1 MKQSISLVLSSGGAR
16 GVAHIGVIEELE
28 RQGFEIKSIAGAS
41 IGAVVGGIYA
51 SGNLNVFRDWIC
63 TLDKVAVFNLM
74 DFTLSTNGLLKGN
87 KVIWKLKK
95 MIPDINIE
103 DLSIPFTAVATDVKG
118 RKEVVFEK
126 GDLFEAIR
134 ASISMPTFLTPVK
147 RDEMLLID
155 GGILN
160 PLPINKV
167 KRSNNDLL
175 IAVDVNG
182 PVLKEDLSINDNLIN
197 QEDKE
202 LSYFSFIQNKLYA
215 FLPKIKGY
223 QFNYY
228 TLLTRSIGL
237 MVQQISS
244 MTLAHY
250 PPDIFIQIPINSYGA
265 FHFYKSDKIIKSG
278 EIATRMAL
286 SEFQHSNKNHLPGG
300 DDI

>member
-1 MKQSISLVLSSGGAR
+1 
-16 GVAHIGVIEELE
+16 
-28 RQGFEIKSIAGAS
+28 
-41 IGAVVGGIYA
+41 
-51 SGNLNVFRDWIC
+51 
-63 TLDKVAVFNLM
+63 
-74 DFTLSTNGLLKGN
+74 
-87 KVIWKLKK
+87 
-95 MIPDINIE
+95 
-103 DLSIPFTAVATDVKG
+103 
-118 RKEVVFEK
+118 
-126 GDLFEAIR
+126 
-134 ASISMPTFLTPVK
+134 
-147 RDEMLLID
+147 
-155 GGILN
+155 
-160 PLPINKV
+160 
-167 KRSNNDLL
+167 
-175 IAVDVNG
+175 
-182 PVLKEDLSINDNLIN
+182 
-197 QEDKE
+197 